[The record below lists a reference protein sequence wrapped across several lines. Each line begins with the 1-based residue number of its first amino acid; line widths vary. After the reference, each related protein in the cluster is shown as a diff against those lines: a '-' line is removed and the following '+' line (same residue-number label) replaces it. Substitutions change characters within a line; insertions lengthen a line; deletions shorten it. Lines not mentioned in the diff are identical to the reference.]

1 MENKEEILRELEES
15 RKRMHDTIDERYDE
29 MINAV
34 QTGNHINSEP
44 STYSLSYPPA
54 LFKGKRPQ
62 AIIYPDG
69 ARVKLTTWQ
78 NFALELLT
86 ACNSENKCHEKLM
99 ELRNKIS
106 GRSRY
111 ILSDKPDGMDRPIRI
126 DEGLY
131 FEGKFDTEYLI
142 KMMTENIFK
151 RVGFQYEG
159 IEVELKPMY
168 QENEINTSEQ
178 PLKRIGPNEGK
189 FGDEWVTY
197 CLDKGIERENP
208 QTGEKEICEGYFC
221 QVYSDE
227 NLEIETDYFCLAV
240 GYEIKNLSDDELNR
254 GIIEYLGLT
263 ENMEIKM

>member
-1 MENKEEILRELEES
+1 MENKEEILRQLEES

-34 QTGNHINSEP
+34 KTGNHINSEP
-44 STYSLSYPPA
+44 NTYSLSYPPA

-78 NFALELLT
+78 NLALELLT

-151 RVGFQYEG
+151 CVGYPYEL
-159 IEVELKPMY
+159 IKIELKSYRQDEKIDTEP
-168 QENEINTSEQ
+168 ETVKFID
-178 PLKRIGPNEGK
+178 PLQSK
-189 FGDEWVTY
+189 FGNEWVSY
-197 CLDKGIERENP
+197 CYDSGIERENP
-208 QTGEKEICEGYFC
+208 QTGKMEICEGYFC

-227 NLEIETDYFCLAV
+227 NFENQTDYFCLAV
-240 GYEIKNLSDDELNR
+240 GHEIENLSDDELNR